1 MSELALKNKIEE
13 RFGSQSLSAFY
24 DFGSSIDDVEI
35 LGEDSEFTGVCL
47 NSQIT
52 NDPSL
57 HKAFVLPSYGSSELI
72 AGQRLTGVLD
82 GNRMNLN
89 SGNLEIPLDGLNSNK
104 ISFLID
110 FEFEGNVNNG
120 ILFGCFNKGDE
131 SINSIVSEV
140 SSGFNIGV
148 TDRGNLFCQTLNADG
163 DSIAVLSNLELSKRN
178 LIGVSISNRSLQL
191 GYFDY
196 FNDLVSSITV
206 PVNKEYISNSDRFF
220 IGGSEKY
227 FDSTSNSTP
236 TFSGYV
242 NSLALFSGYV
252 DLNFLKEAG
261 ESTLS
266 TYEFTAET
274 SEVFTRITGYE
285 QSIIYRT
292 GITGYD
298 YESTGTLSI
307 ATGRE
312 YVTGSFTPLASSS
325 EKKEGE
331 RYYKYYELNNGQT
344 KTFYKEELG
353 QLHSNSGYTY
363 YPTGE
368 LAYDTLGLNDISES
382 IQAYTELSGIEQD
395 TVTIDLYNKTPLYGT
410 MSDISGLIT
419 ITGFENYTVVTPA
432 SSGISFDQNS
442 EDFKKNYIYYLG
454 GRNEL

>member
-1 MSELALKNKIEE
+1 MSDTSLKFKMEE
-13 RFGSQSLSAFY
+13 NLSTRRLSAFY
-24 DFGSSIDDVEI
+24 DFGLSDDEVDI
-35 LGEDSEFTGVCL
+35 LGNSSEFTGVCL

-52 NDPSL
+52 NSPSL
-57 HKAFVLPSYGSSELI
+57 HKAFVLPSYGTSELI
-72 AGQRLTGVLD
+72 AGQSLSGVLA
-82 GNRMNLN
+82 GNKMNLN
-89 SGNLEIPLDGLNSNK
+89 SGNLEIPFEGLNSNN

-110 FEFEGNVNNG
+110 FEFEGDVNNG
-120 ILFGCFNKGDE
+120 ILFGCLNKGPE
-131 SINSIVSEV
+131 TINLIDSEV

-148 TDRGNLFCQTLNADG
+148 TDRGNLFCQTLSADG

-178 LIGVSISNRSLQL
+178 LIGVSIFGSSLQL

-227 FDSTSNSTP
+227 FDSTSHSTP
-236 TFSGYV
+236 TFSGYI
-242 NSLALFSGYV
+242 NSLALFSGYL
-252 DLNFLKEAG
+252 DLQFLKDVG

-266 TYEFTAET
+266 SYQFTAET
-274 SEVFTRITGYE
+274 SEVFTRVTGYD
-285 QSIIYRT
+285 QSIVYKT

-312 YVTGSFTPLASSS
+312 YVTGSFSLDSSS

-331 RYYKYYELNNGQT
+331 RYYKYYTLNNGQT
-344 KTFYKEELG
+344 ETFYKEELG
-353 QLHSNSGYTY
+353 QLHSNSGYAY

-368 LAYDTLGLNDISES
+368 AAYDTLGLNDISES
-382 IQAYTELSGIEQD
+382 IQTYTEVSGIEQG
-395 TVTIDLYNKTPLYGT
+395 TATIDLYNKTPLYGT
-410 MSDISGLIT
+410 MSDVSGVIT
-419 ITGFENYTVVTPA
+419 TTGFENYTIVTPA
-432 SSGISFDQNS
+432 SSGVSFDQDS

-454 GRNEL
+454 GRDGL

>member
-1 MSELALKNKIEE
+1 MSDTSLKFKMEE
-13 RFGSQSLSAFY
+13 NLSTRRLSAFY
-24 DFGSSIDDVEI
+24 DFGLSDDKVDV
-35 LGEDSEFTGVCL
+35 LGNGSEFTGVCL

-52 NDPSL
+52 NSPSL
-57 HKAFVLPSYGSSELI
+57 HKAFVLPSYGTSELI
-72 AGQRLTGVLD
+72 AGQSLSGVLA
-82 GNRMNLN
+82 GNKMNLN
-89 SGNLEIPLDGLNSNK
+89 SGNLEIPFEGLNSNN

-110 FEFEGNVNNG
+110 FEFEGAVNNG
-120 ILFGCFNKGDE
+120 IIFGCLNKGSE
-131 SINSIVSEV
+131 TINSIDSEV

-148 TDRGNLFCQTLNADG
+148 TDRGNLFCQTLSSDG

-178 LIGVSISNRSLQL
+178 LIGVSIFDSSLQL

-227 FDSTSNSTP
+227 FDSTSHSTP
-236 TFSGYV
+236 TFSGYI
-242 NSLALFSGYV
+242 NSLALFSGYL
-252 DLNFLKEAG
+252 DLQFLKDVG

-266 TYEFTAET
+266 SYQFTAET
-274 SEVFTRITGYE
+274 SEVFTRATGYD
-285 QSIIYRT
+285 QSIVYRT

-312 YVTGSFTPLASSS
+312 YVTGSFSLDSSS

-331 RYYKYYELNNGQT
+331 RYYKYYTLNNGQT

-353 QLHSNSGYTY
+353 QLHSNSGYAY

-368 LAYDTLGLNDISES
+368 AAYDTLGLNDISES
-382 IQAYTELSGIEQD
+382 IQTYTEVSGIEQG
-395 TVTIDLYNKTPLYGT
+395 TATIDLYNKTPLYGT
-410 MSDISGLIT
+410 MSDISGVIT
-419 ITGFENYTVVTPA
+419 TTGFENFTIVTPA
-432 SSGISFDQNS
+432 SSGVFFDQNS

-454 GRNEL
+454 GRDGL